1 MPQTDFDAADRRFEQ
16 LLLES
21 SLWSFGDRIARKVR
35 AGWLEST
42 FRSLTQTFARDPASP
57 EPGALQVLGLVT
69 SIAAVTTLGARAFV
83 AGRFEPLSWALPL
96 AVAIGGVVL
105 LAIASRIRA
114 IGHKKS

>member
-1 MPQTDFDAADRRFEQ
+1 
-16 LLLES
+16 
-21 SLWSFGDRIARKVR
+21 
-35 AGWLEST
+35 
-42 FRSLTQTFARDPASP
+42 
-57 EPGALQVLGLVT
+57 VT
-69 SIAAVTTLGARAFV
+69 AIAAVTTRGARAFG